1 MENKRKKCLRIEYD
15 ISNGELFAVVD
26 GIDSG
31 GESDVDSI
39 LNESGTEF
47 VSDKPINKTVY
58 DTNDILVPEANVHVA
73 SELTVPQQEDC
84 EVFRKKRICQIICDI
99 KWNSR
104 KTCHPRRDCT
114 QQAYV
119 PHKFGEN
126 FTQVDVFMKVV
137 NTQELIDHIAPE
149 TDIYA
154 AQKGRN
160 FLTNYDGLK
169 AFLGINYLRGI
180 NKLPSVANYWEVDHY
195 IGNDGIKN
203 VMTRQR
209 FQDILQNLPFA
220 SNDYD
225 DKSDKSRALCV
236 MFGNI
241 HYIVPS
247 KLTSLI
253 AKI

>member
-1 MENKRKKCLRIEYD
+1 M
-15 ISNGELFAVVD
+15 
-26 GIDSG
+26 
-31 GESDVDSI
+31 
-39 LNESGTEF
+39 
-47 VSDKPINKTVY
+47 
-58 DTNDILVPEANVHVA
+58 A
-73 SELTVPQQEDC
+73 SEVKVPQQEDY
-84 EVFRKKRICQIICDI
+84 EVFRKKIICQLICDI

-104 KTCHPRRDCT
+104 KICHPRRDCT
-114 QQAYV
+114 QQAHF
-119 PHKFGEN
+119 PHKFDEN
-126 FTQVDVFMKVV
+126 FTQVNVFMKVV

-169 AFLGINYLRGI
+169 GFLGIKYLRGI
-180 NKLPSVANYWEVDHY
+180 NKLPSVANYWEIDHY

-225 DKSDKSRALCV
+225 GKSDNKRIMKCFERREYV
-236 MFGNI
+236 
-241 HYIVPS
+241 
-247 KLTSLI
+247 SLFVI
-253 AKI
+253 